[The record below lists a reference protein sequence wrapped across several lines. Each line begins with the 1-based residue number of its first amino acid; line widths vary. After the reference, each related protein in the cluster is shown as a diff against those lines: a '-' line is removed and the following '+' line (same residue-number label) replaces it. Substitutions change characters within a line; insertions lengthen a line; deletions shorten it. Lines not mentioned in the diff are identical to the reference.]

1 VRGRGSSRAPT
12 LLTSGVRERWVKDH
26 AAAAKG
32 PGRASAAARRI
43 LATNDAAWEALRP
56 IMNAKDDAQFAALRD
71 GWRAGIPKS
80 QKVDAA
86 AAQKMFGVMAELG
99 GDELTGGLKEL
110 PAGLFWSGE

>member
-1 VRGRGSSRAPT
+1 MSTPADIVTDCG
-12 LLTSGVRERWVKDH
+12 ER
-26 AAAAKG
+26 AAAAA
-32 PGRASAAARRI
+32 PAMAAA
-43 LATNDAAWEALRP
+43 
-56 IMNAKDDAQFAALRD
+56 DDAQIAAALRD